1 VTVIYPLDFAIII
14 WGVVGTY
21 RIKRVIQLRA
31 KNKYSNTPIV
41 VTTLV
46 FILVPLIALRANVAE
61 YSAFGIIA
69 ASAEVFWFAIL
80 ASRSSNVT

>member
-1 VTVIYPLDFAIII
+1 VTVIYPLDFIIVI

-31 KNKYSNTPIV
+31 KQKYSNTPLL

-69 ASAEVFWFAIL
+69 ASVEVFWFAFL
-80 ASRSSNVT
+80 ASRSSNAT

>member
-1 VTVIYPLDFAIII
+1 VTVIYPLDFAIVI

-21 RIKRVIQLRA
+21 RIKRLIQLRA
-31 KNKYSNTPIV
+31 KRKYSNTPIV
-41 VTTLV
+41 VTAIV

-69 ASAEVFWFAIL
+69 ACAEIFWFAIL
-80 ASRSSNVT
+80 VSRSGNVT